1 MKNHCQGKNENVC
14 LIVQIEKEEQIS
26 VLQAL
31 LFKSTR
37 LLHHL
42 TKKNCI
48 PKLLV
53 SKEHKMESPNIQN
66 CYCKKDIN
74 LKTVF

>member
-42 TKKNCI
+42 TKKFTYLFAPITLGN
-48 PKLLV
+48 V
-53 SKEHKMESPNIQN
+53 HK
-66 CYCKKDIN
+66 
-74 LKTVF
+74 